1 MSDNESNSPI
11 AAAPE
16 LGDKEMLEQQL
27 KEQLDHLESLQQ
39 RFGADQLTQARAQ
52 LDIAETMAG
61 LERGEEAWSLARGA
75 FDLFL
80 KAGHW
85 QDAVEACDILY
96 QCDQPAS
103 IAALGMGTWL
113 AVTYPIK
120 MQTSY
125 VMLEHIVDE
134 TPDKSDG
141 GAIAAMIAHFIA
153 DIRAED
159 DKARANMQFLTIN
172 LLGRV
177 AKRHSDVT
185 DQSGLD
191 FWIEKLE
198 LNNQE
203 KLFSRF
209 SLIINAIVDDQW
221 WFDRDELRNKLPE

>member
-1 MSDNESNSPI
+1 MSENESNQPV

-16 LGDKEMLEQQL
+16 LGDKELLETQL

-39 RFGADQLTQARAQ
+39 QFGADQLTQARAQ

-61 LERGEEAWSLARGA
+61 LERGAEAWSLARGA

-80 KAGHW
+80 DAEQW
-85 QDAVEACDILY
+85 QDAVEACDILF

-103 IAALGMGTWL
+103 LAALGMGVWL
-113 AVTYPIK
+113 AVTYPISI
-120 MQTSY
+120 QTSY

-134 TPDKSDG
+134 TPDKADG
-141 GAIAAMIAHFIA
+141 GAVAAMVAHYIA
-153 DIRAED
+153 DVRAED
-159 DKARANMQFLTIN
+159 DKQRANMQFLTIN

-177 AKRHSDVT
+177 AKRHSDIT
-185 DQSGLD
+185 EQDALD

-203 KLFSRF
+203 KLFSRL
-209 SLIINAIVDDQW
+209 SLVINAIVEDQW
-221 WFDRDELRNKLPE
+221 WFDRDELRSKIPE

>member
-1 MSDNESNSPI
+1 MSDNENNSPI

-80 KAGHW
+80 KDEQW

-96 QCDQPAS
+96 QCEQPAS
-103 IAALGMGTWL
+103 IAALGMGVWL

-134 TPDKSDG
+134 TPDKADG
-141 GAIAAMIAHFIA
+141 GAVAAMVAHYIA
-153 DIRAED
+153 DVRAED
-159 DKARANMQFLTIN
+159 DKKRANMQFLTIN
-172 LLGRV
+172 LLARV

-185 DQSGLD
+185 DQAGLD

-209 SLIINAIVDDQW
+209 SLIINAIVEDQW
-221 WFDRDELRNKLPE
+221 WFDRDELRNKIPE

>member
-1 MSDNESNSPI
+1 
-11 AAAPE
+11 
-16 LGDKEMLEQQL
+16 
-27 KEQLDHLESLQQ
+27 
-39 RFGADQLTQARAQ
+39 
-52 LDIAETMAG
+52 MAG
-61 LERGEEAWSLARGA
+61 LERGQEAWSLARGA

-80 KAGHW
+80 NDENW
-85 QDAVEACDILY
+85 QDAVEACEVLY

-103 IAALGMGTWL
+103 IAALGMGVWL
-113 AVTYPIK
+113 AVTFPVK

-134 TPDKSDG
+134 TPDKADG
-141 GAIAAMIAHFIA
+141 GAVAAMVAHYIA

-159 DKARANMQFLTIN
+159 DKARANMQFLTVN

-185 DQSGLD
+185 DQAGLD

-221 WFDRDELRNKLPE
+221 WFDRDELRNKIPE

>member
-1 MSDNESNSPI
+1 MSDNENNSPI
-11 AAAPE
+11 ASAPE

-27 KEQLDHLESLQQ
+27 KDQLDHMETLQQ
-39 RFGADQLTQARAQ
+39 KFGADQTTLARAQ

-80 KAGHW
+80 KEQNW
-85 QDAVEACDILY
+85 QDAVEACEVLY
-96 QCDQPAS
+96 QCDQHAS
-103 IAALGMGTWL
+103 IQALGMGVWL
-113 AVTYPIK
+113 AVTFPIK

-141 GAIAAMIAHFIA
+141 GAVAAMVAHYIA
-153 DIRAED
+153 DLRAED
-159 DKARANMQFLTIN
+159 DKARANMQFLTAN

-177 AKRHSDVT
+177 AKRHSDVN
-185 DQSGLD
+185 DQAGLD

-221 WFDRDELRNKLPE
+221 WFDRDELRKHIPE

>member
-16 LGDKEMLEQQL
+16 LGDKDMLEQQL

-52 LDIAETMAG
+52 LDIAETLAG

-80 KAGHW
+80 NEEQW

-103 IAALGMGTWL
+103 IAALGMGVWL

-134 TPDKSDG
+134 TPDKADG
-141 GAIAAMIAHFIA
+141 GAVAAMVAHYIA
-153 DIRAED
+153 DVRAED
-159 DKARANMQFLTIN
+159 DKKRANMQFLTIN
-172 LLGRV
+172 LLARV
-177 AKRHSDVT
+177 AKRHSDVS
-185 DQSGLD
+185 DQAGLD

-209 SLIINAIVDDQW
+209 ALIINAIVEDQW
-221 WFDRDELRNKLPE
+221 WFDRDELRNKIPQ

>member
-1 MSDNESNSPI
+1 MSDNENNSPI

-27 KEQLDHLESLQQ
+27 QDQLDHMETLQQ
-39 RFGADQLTQARAQ
+39 KFGADQTTLARAQ

-80 KAGHW
+80 KEKNW
-85 QDAVEACDILY
+85 QDAVEACEVLY
-96 QCDQPAS
+96 QCDQHAS
-103 IAALGMGTWL
+103 IQALGMGVWL
-113 AVTYPIK
+113 AVTFPVK

-141 GAIAAMIAHFIA
+141 GAVAAMVAHYIA
-153 DIRAED
+153 DLRAED
-159 DKARANMQFLTIN
+159 DKARANMQFLTVN

-185 DQSGLD
+185 DQAGLD

-221 WFDRDELRNKLPE
+221 WFDRDELRQHIPD

>member
-1 MSDNESNSPI
+1 MSDNENNQPI

-16 LGDKEMLEQQL
+16 LGDKEVLEAQL
-27 KEQLDHLESLQQ
+27 KDQLDHLESLQQ
-39 RFGADQLTQARAQ
+39 KFGADPLTQARAQ

-61 LERGEEAWSLARGA
+61 LERGEEAWSLARGC

-80 KAGHW
+80 KDENW

-103 IAALGMGTWL
+103 IAALGMGVWL
-113 AVTYPIK
+113 AVTFPIS

-134 TPDKSDG
+134 TPNKADG
-141 GAIAAMIAHFIA
+141 GAVAAMVAHYIA

-159 DKARANMQFLTIN
+159 DKKRANMQFLTIN

-185 DQSGLD
+185 DQAGLD

-203 KLFSRF
+203 KLFSRLA
-209 SLIINAIVDDQW
+209 LIINAIVEDQW
-221 WFDRDELRNKLPE
+221 WFDRDELRNKIPD

>member
-16 LGDKEMLEQQL
+16 LGDKEALEQQL
-27 KEQLDHLESLQQ
+27 KDQLDHLESMQQ
-39 RFGADQLTQARAQ
+39 KFGADPLTQARAQ

-61 LERGEEAWSLARGA
+61 LERGQEAWSLARGS

-80 KAGHW
+80 KDENW
-85 QDAVEACDILY
+85 QDAVEACEVLY
-96 QCDQPAS
+96 QCDQHAS
-103 IAALGMGTWL
+103 IAALGMGVWL
-113 AVTYPIK
+113 AVTFPIK

-134 TPDKSDG
+134 TPNKADG
-141 GAIAAMIAHFIA
+141 GAVAAMVAHYIA

-159 DKARANMQFLTIN
+159 DKARANMQFLTTN

-185 DQSGLD
+185 DQAGMD

-221 WFDRDELRNKLPE
+221 WFDRDELRNKIPE

>member
-1 MSDNESNSPI
+1 MSDNENNSPI
-11 AAAPE
+11 ASAPE

-27 KEQLDHLESLQQ
+27 KDQLDHMETLQQ
-39 RFGADQLTQARAQ
+39 KFGADQTTLARAQ

-80 KAGHW
+80 KEENW
-85 QDAVEACDILY
+85 QDAVEACEVLY
-96 QCDQPAS
+96 QCDQHAS
-103 IAALGMGTWL
+103 IQALGMGVWL
-113 AVTYPIK
+113 AVTFPVK

-141 GAIAAMIAHFIA
+141 GAVAAMVAHYIA

-159 DKARANMQFLTIN
+159 DKARANMQFLTVN

-185 DQSGLD
+185 DQAGLD

-221 WFDRDELRNKLPE
+221 WFDRDELRKHIPE

>member
-1 MSDNESNSPI
+1 MSDNENNSPI

-16 LGDKEMLEQQL
+16 LGDKELLEKQL
-27 KEQLDHLESLQQ
+27 AEQLDHLESLQQ
-39 RFGADQLTQARAQ
+39 QFGADPLTQARAQ

-80 KAGHW
+80 KEERW

-103 IAALGMGTWL
+103 IQALGMGVWL
-113 AVTYPIK
+113 AVTYPIA

-134 TPDKSDG
+134 TPDKADG
-141 GAIAAMIAHFIA
+141 GAVAAMIAHYIA

-159 DKARANMQFLTIN
+159 DEKRANMQFLTIN

-185 DQSGLD
+185 DQAGLD

-203 KLFSRF
+203 KLFARF
-209 SLIINAIVDDQW
+209 SLIINAIVEDNW
-221 WFDRDELRNKLPE
+221 WFDRDELRSKIPQ